1 MSGGHRRGPRFATI
15 LLAGTACLVAGA
27 ATGARAQTAPDET
40 PATEA
45 DPVEIEEI
53 LVTGSRLPANIT
65 SVPGTVTIVDSVDL
79 AEQAAISSDLG
90 RILAS
95 TVPGFGPS
103 ANDGNNFAQ
112 TLRGRK
118 PSYFIDGVPQSAE
131 LRGGGRDL
139 RIIHPSVLDR
149 VEVINGATS
158 IYGLG
163 GSGGVVNYI
172 TRRPRGQGVNWFTEG
187 SFSGSLSELR
197 TDNLEVSFTQ
207 TVMGR
212 HGDIDFVG
220 SLTYQDRG
228 LYYDANG
235 EPIAPDPTGQ
245 TGLADMTEISVFG
258 RVGVNISNTVRWE
271 TTVVLYDA
279 EVDTDYTVRQGSFA
293 GGVISTAERKRP
305 NNICIGAV
313 CVDFIGQEDP
323 SAYNYFASTALTFE
337 DVMGSDIQVRLYGK
351 ESENVWRHIGFIPL
365 APTLGGFPPN
375 GSQLVTRDNRYGAR
389 VDIATPINFEFLQG
403 DLLWGVE
410 YSENTIEEHLL
421 DGRPRTSDITQQNTA
436 AFVQLQADILPWLHL
451 RTGLRFDDFSLD
463 IPSFMAID
471 YFSAAKLHTVLG
483 TTLDYDS
490 TTGNF
495 GLVADVTDNLSVF
508 GAWSS
513 GFSIGNV
520 VRTVSGLR
528 PSTNVPAQTYNLA
541 ALGQLTEPVQ
551 VDSYELGVRYNSE
564 WFTGSL
570 TLYRNESELGAT
582 FDPITLRVRRAP
594 EQIDGFEATAEVR
607 PMPSL
612 RIGGSYAQ
620 SDTQVDTNND
630 GAWDGPLDFG
640 RAPPPLL
647 NTYVEYDINQDWM
660 MRIQTA
666 SVMSE
671 SRFSAPFGQLQRDI
685 DSYTIVDLVVSGEIG
700 PGRLSL
706 GVENLFNND
715 YVPMATLMNC
725 SDNVFIDSFCN
736 TAPPGAR
743 GTIRYS
749 VSY

>member
-1 MSGGHRRGPRFATI
+1 MLRTYRRGPTFANI
-15 LLAGTACLVAGA
+15 LLAGTACLLAGLASA
-27 ATGARAQTAPDET
+27 AQAQTAPDPESE
-40 PATEA
+40 PDE
-45 DPVEIEEI
+45 VEEVLI
-53 LVTGSRLPANIT
+53 TGSRLPTNIT
-65 SVPGTVTIVDSVDL
+65 SVPGSVTIVDAVELS
-79 AEQAAISSDLG
+79 EQSAISSDLG
-90 RILAS
+90 RILAN

-103 ANDGNNFAQ
+103 ANDGNNFSQ
-112 TLRGRK
+112 TLRGRR

-139 RIIHPSVLDR
+139 RIVHPSVLDR

-172 TRRPRGQGVNWFTEG
+172 TRRPRGEGVNWFTEG
-187 SFSGSLSELR
+187 SLSGSLSELR
-197 TDNLEVSFTQ
+197 TDNLEVGFVQ
-207 TVMGR
+207 TVSGR
-212 HGDIDFVG
+212 SGDIDFVG
-220 SLTYQDRG
+220 SFSFQDRG

-245 TGLADMTEISVFG
+245 TGLADMTEISAFG
-258 RVGVNISNTVRWE
+258 RLGIDLSDRVRWE
-271 TTVVLYDA
+271 TTLLLYNA
-279 EVDTDYTVRQGSFA
+279 EVDTDYTVRQGSFSR
-293 GGVISTAERKRP
+293 GVISTAEPNRR
-305 NNICIGAV
+305 NNICIGAI
-313 CVDFIGQEDP
+313 CVDFIGAEDP

-337 DVMGSDIQVRLYGK
+337 DVLGSDVQFRLYGK
-351 ESENVWRHIGFIPL
+351 ESENVWRHIGYIAL
-365 APTLGGFPPN
+365 APTLGGFPPS
-375 GSQLVTRDNRYGAR
+375 GSQLVTRDSRYGGR
-389 VDIATPINFEFLQG
+389 LDIATPINYEFLQG
-403 DLLWGVE
+403 NLLWGVE
-410 YSENTIEEHLL
+410 YSENTVEEHLV
-421 DGRPRTSDITQQNTA
+421 DGRPRTSDITQENAA
-436 AFVQLQADILPWLHL
+436 AFVQLQADVLPWLHL

-528 PSTNVPAQTYNLA
+528 PSTNVPARTYDLA
-541 ALGQLTEPVQ
+541 TLGQLTEPVQ
-551 VDSYELGVRYNSE
+551 VDSFEVGIRYAND

-570 TLYRNESELGAT
+570 AVYRNESELGAT
-582 FDPITLRVRRAP
+582 FDPLTLRVRRAP

-607 PMPSL
+607 PMPGL
-612 RIGGSYAQ
+612 RIGGTYAQ
-620 SDTQVDTNND
+620 ADSHVDNNND
-630 GAWDGPLDFG
+630 GSWDGPLDFA
-640 RAPPPLL
+640 RVPPPLL
-647 NTYVEYDINQDWM
+647 NTHVEYDVNEDWM
-660 MRIQTA
+660 VRVQSST
-666 SVMSE
+666 VMSE

-685 DSYTIVDLVVSGEIG
+685 NSYTIFDMYVSGRFG
-700 PGRLSL
+700 PGRLSV

-715 YVPMATLMNC
+715 YVPMATLLNC
-725 SDNVFIDSFCN
+725 SDNVFIDAFCN

-749 VSY
+749 ISY